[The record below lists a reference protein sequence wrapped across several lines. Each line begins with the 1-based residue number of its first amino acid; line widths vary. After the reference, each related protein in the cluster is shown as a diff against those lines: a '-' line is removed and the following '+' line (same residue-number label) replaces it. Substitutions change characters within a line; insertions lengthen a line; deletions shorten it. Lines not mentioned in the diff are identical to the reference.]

1 MCGII
6 GYTGPQKTLDVL
18 ISGLKNLEYRG
29 YDSAGVAIAVGKN
42 EIFSLKNKGR
52 ILALEDRLKSEKALD
67 GQKAGI
73 AHTRWA
79 THGAPNEINAHP
91 HADCPGKIFVVHN
104 GIIENYR
111 ALRKKLEA
119 EGHKFVSETDTE
131 VLSHLIEKYWEN
143 LKEKKLEEAV
153 RLALKEVVGAYGLA
167 VISSD
172 EPEKIVA
179 ARFGSPLIIGVGN
192 NESFVASDVSA
203 IINYT
208 RKVIYLDDAEMA
220 ILTPKDYRILDL
232 DNRVMDKKINE
243 VSWEIKE
250 AQKGG
255 FSHFLFKEIFEEPE
269 AIKNA
274 IRGRVNKEDGIAKL
288 GGLEM
293 AKDQLA
299 EIERLIIVACG
310 TAAYAGKV
318 GEYMMEEYAGI
329 VTEAEIG
336 SEFRYKKPILDKK
349 TAVLAISQS
358 GETADTLMAV
368 REAKLKGSFVFGLV
382 NTVGSSIARECG
394 VGVYNHA
401 GLEVAVPASK
411 SFVSQ
416 ISILALLAV
425 FLGRQR
431 QMSNVMG
438 ADILNELENLPVL
451 AERVLKQDESIK
463 KLAQKYSHFKNFMY
477 LGRKYNYP
485 VAMEGAL
492 KLKEVAPCIHAEGYA
507 AGEMKHGPIAMIDE
521 NFPSIV
527 IAPQDSVYDKMIN
540 AIQEIK
546 ARNGKVIAIATEGD
560 EDIKN
565 LADDV
570 IYVPKTLEML
580 TPILAAI
587 PLHLFACHMGVL
599 NNCDIDKPRNL
610 AKSVTVE

>member
-6 GYTGPQKTLDVL
+6 GYTGPQKTLDIL

-29 YDSAGVAIAVGKN
+29 YDSAGVAMAVGKN
-42 EIFSLKNKGR
+42 EIFSFKNKGR
-52 ILALEDRLKSEKALD
+52 ILALENALKSKGD
-67 GQKAGI
+67 VSGQKAGI

-79 THGAPNEINAHP
+79 THGAPSEVNAHP
-91 HADCPGKIFVVHN
+91 HADCKGKIFVVHN

-131 VLSHLIEKYWEN
+131 VLSHLIEKYY
-143 LKEKKLEEAV
+143 KGVLEDAV
-153 RLALKEVVGAYGLA
+153 RLALKEVIGAYGIA
-167 VISSD
+167 VISAS

-179 ARFGSPLIIGVGN
+179 ARLSSPLIIGIGDK
-192 NESFVASDVSA
+192 EAFVASDVSA

-208 RKVIYLDDAEMA
+208 RKVIYLDDSEMA
-220 ILTPKDYRILDL
+220 VVGPVSYKIMDL
-232 DNRVMDKKINE
+232 DNHVVEKQIKEI
-243 VSWEIKE
+243 SWEIKQ

-255 FSHFLFKEIFEEPE
+255 FSHFLLKEINEIPE
-269 AIKNA
+269 AIRNA
-274 IRGRVNKEDGIAKL
+274 IRGRMNFEDGTAKL

-293 AKDQLA
+293 VEKELA

-310 TAAYAGKV
+310 SADYSGLI
-318 GEYMMEEYAGI
+318 GEYMIEEYAGI
-329 VTEAEIG
+329 PTESEVG

-368 REAKLKGSFVFGLV
+368 KEAKRKGSFVFGLI

-416 ISILALLAV
+416 TAILALLAV

-431 QMSNVMG
+431 EMSSVMG
-438 ADILNELENLPVL
+438 TRILKELDALPEL
-451 AERVLKQDESIK
+451 AERILKQDSAIRKIAE
-463 KLAQKYSHFKNFMY
+463 KYANYKNFLY

-485 VAMEGAL
+485 IALEGAL
-492 KLKEVAPCIHAEGYA
+492 KLKEVAYYIHAEGYP
-507 AGEMKHGPIAMIDE
+507 AGEIKHGPIAMIDE
-521 NFPSIV
+521 NFPSVV
-527 IAPQDSVYDKMIN
+527 IAPQDSVYDKMVN

-560 EDIKN
+560 EEIKN
-565 LADDV
+565 FADDV

-580 TPILAAI
+580 TPILAVL
-587 PLHLFACHMGVL
+587 PLYLFAAHMGAL
-599 NNCDIDKPRNL
+599 AGCDIDKPRNL